1 MEQPSDNKPVV
12 LAKRKV
18 PIQWE
23 GITIGTAIAV
33 ITEGDEVHIKGEDVD
48 KKFLIAQGEFDGVF
62 YQAQSYQGGINGAA
76 KALKEE
82 IESRLRKTR

>member
-1 MEQPSDNKPVV
+1 MEQPTDNEPVV
-12 LAKRKV
+12 LAKRRV

-33 ITEGDEVHIKGEDVD
+33 ITEGDDVHIRSEDVD
-48 KKFLIAQGEFDGVF
+48 EKFHIAQGEFDGVQ
-62 YQAQSYQGGINGAA
+62 YEAQSYQGGIDGAA

-82 IESRLRKTR
+82 IESRLRQTR